1 MLDIILKELKNNNIE
16 EYIITENQLEA
27 VELYFIKKDLEMSR
41 SRKLKDYTVRI
52 FKDFSENKIEYKGDS
67 TVTIHSFTNQEEIK
81 KIIKEASFSASF
93 VKNKTYSLPDGFS
106 GELQKK
112 ENNISKVTLEE
123 SAIEVKNSLYKYDNL
138 DKGFINSAEIFIEK
152 NNKKIISSKGAN
164 ISFVIYNVSGEFITQ
179 WVENQD
185 VEIYN
190 NFSYDDLPGEEL
202 SLKVKESLIT
212 TKYRDESTEALK
224 SGKYNLILSE
234 DSVSE
239 ITNYYISQSKTSFV
253 YNKYS
258 NFKVYDSLQGK
269 EVKGDKLNLCLTSN
283 VPVDNN
289 GIRLED
295 RVLLEDGV
303 LKTLHGNFK
312 FADYLN
318 VPKTGDYN
326 CAILK
331 GGTKGIDEMVQD
343 GDIHILRFSDFQMNP
358 LTGDFGGEIRLALL
372 KKQGQLIPF
381 TGGSLSANI
390 KELQND
396 ITLSKE
402 LYKNASYIT
411 PKAIKFKGVQIS
423 GNN

>member
-1 MLDIILKELKNNNIE
+1 MLDVILKEIKNNNIE
-16 EYIITENQLEA
+16 EYIITENKLQA

-41 SRKLKDYTVRI
+41 KKQLKDYTVRV
-52 FKDFSENKIEYKGDS
+52 FKNFSENTVEYKGDA
-67 TVTIHSFTNQEEIK
+67 TVKIHSFTNEEEIS
-81 KIIKEASFSASF
+81 KIIKDAYFSASF
-93 VKNKTYSLPDGFS
+93 VKNKAYSLPDGFS
-106 GELQKK
+106 GEVQEK
-112 ENNISKVTLEE
+112 ENNISKITLEE

-152 NNKKIISSKGAN
+152 NNKRIISSKGTN
-164 ISFVIYNVSGEFITQ
+164 ISFTRYNVSGEFITQ

-190 NFSYDDLPGEEL
+190 DFSYDGLPGEEL
-202 SLKVKESLIT
+202 SLKVKEALIA
-212 TKYRDESTEALK
+212 TKYRDKSTDALK

-239 ITNYYISQSKTSFV
+239 IINYYISQSRTSFV

-258 NFKVYDSLQGK
+258 NSKVEDLLQGK
-269 EVKGDKLNLCLTSN
+269 GVKGDKLNLILTSTI
-283 VPVDNN
+283 PVDDN
-289 GIRLED
+289 GIRLVD
-295 RVLLEDGV
+295 RILLEDGV

-318 VPKTGDYN
+318 VTKTGDYN

-331 GGTKGIDEMVQD
+331 GGTISINEMLQN
-343 GDIHILRFSDFQMNP
+343 GDIHILRFSDFQMNT

-372 KKQGQLIPF
+372 KKDGELIPF

-390 KELQND
+390 KELQSD
-396 ITLSKE
+396 IILSKE
-402 LYKNASYIT
+402 LYKNDSYIT
-411 PKAIKFKGVQIS
+411 PKAIKFKNVQIS
-423 GNN
+423 GSN

>member
-1 MLDIILKELKNNNIE
+1 MLDVILKELKNNNIE

-27 VELYFIKKDLEMSR
+27 VELYFIKKELEMSR
-41 SRKLKDYTVRI
+41 KKKLKDYTVRV
-52 FKDFSENKIEYKGDS
+52 FKSFSENGTGYKGDA
-67 TVTIHSFTNQEEIK
+67 TVTIHSSMNEEEIK
-81 KIIKEASFSASF
+81 EIIKTTYFSASF
-93 VKNKTYSLPDGFS
+93 VKNKIYSLPDGFS
-106 GELQKK
+106 GEVEEK
-112 ENNISKVTLEE
+112 ENNISKATLEE
-123 SAIEVKNSLYKYDNL
+123 IAIEVKNSLYKYDNL

-152 NNKKIISSKGAN
+152 SDKRIISSKGTN
-164 ISFVIYNVSGEFITQ
+164 VSFLKYNVSGEFITQ

-190 NFSYDDLPGEEL
+190 HFSYDNLPGEEL

-212 TKYRDESTEALK
+212 TKYRDKSTEALK

-239 ITNYYISQSKTSFV
+239 IIKYYISQSKTAFV

-258 NFKVYDSLQGK
+258 DFKVGDLLQGNK
-269 EVKGDKLNLCLTSN
+269 VKGDKLNLILTST
-283 VPVDNN
+283 VPVDDN
-289 GIRLED
+289 GIRLLD

-318 VPKTGDYN
+318 IPKTGDYN

-331 GGTKGIDEMVQD
+331 GGTKGIDEMLQN
-343 GDIHILRFSDFQMNP
+343 GDIHIFRFSDFQMDP

-372 KKQGQLIPF
+372 KKGDQLIPF

-390 KELQND
+390 KELQSD

-402 LYKNASYIT
+402 LYKNDSYTT

-423 GNN
+423 GSN